1 MTEDILRLTV
11 YVALRMPHK
20 QLQFDQD
27 LIAFVLLQCPLLG
40 GNTLVARAEAF
51 GAARE
56 RLYNRA
62 AANSDTDI
70 Q

>member
-1 MTEDILRLTV
+1 
-11 YVALRMPHK
+11 MPHK

-40 GNTLVARAEAF
+40 DTLVARAEAF
-51 GAARE
+51 SAARE

>member
-40 GNTLVARAEAF
+40 GIR
-51 GAARE
+51 
-56 RLYNRA
+56 
-62 AANSDTDI
+62 
-70 Q
+70 

>member
-40 GNTLVARAEAF
+40 DTLVARAEAF
-51 GAARE
+51 SAARE